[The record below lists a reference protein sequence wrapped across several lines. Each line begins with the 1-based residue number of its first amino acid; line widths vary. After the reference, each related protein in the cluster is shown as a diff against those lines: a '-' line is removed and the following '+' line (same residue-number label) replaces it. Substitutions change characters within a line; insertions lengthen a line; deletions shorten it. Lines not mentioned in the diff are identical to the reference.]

1 MEEKSDTLNNIPNY
15 FPSTLSFEGHH
26 YFLARACSIAG
37 NSQGKGLGKFY

>member
-1 MEEKSDTLNNIPNY
+1 MIFQIISQG
-15 FPSTLSFEGHH
+15 TLSFEGHH